1 MAVDSPALASRRQQA
16 TEPESTY
23 LEVIWRRKLIVVAVT
38 LVFAGVTAGVSKT
51 LPPVYSTGSSLLVVQ
66 TGEAQTFDA
75 VQAAQV
81 IARTYSDLLKSPN
94 VASLVARRL
103 GAGAT
108 TQSVAAA
115 VTIEPIPET
124 QLIRIN
130 VEDRNPRRAKSIAD
144 AYAAVFISRSQSIL
158 GPTVRY
164 SVLLADRAPLPRQPA
179 RPKPVLYTIFG
190 TMLGLVAGL
199 GLAFLR
205 ERFDTRLRTLDEI
218 ESMFDIPVLT
228 RIPRRGKS
236 ASSISAFSEAFR
248 VLRTNLQFASPHGA
262 PRTIA
267 VTSTSESEGKTTTV
281 AQLALATSATGVNVV
296 VVEADVHRPELQ
308 ELFAPTDDG
317 PLRPGLSNYFLGGA
331 SLDEIIHPTTL
342 PTIKLV
348 PSGPAVPSLSGLL
361 ESRRGFPAIEHLAAS
376 GDLVLFDCP
385 PLTLGADPA
394 TVAARVDGV
403 ILVVDLESATEK
415 GVRQALGRLES
426 VRARVLG
433 FVLNRDRTVEGLDY
447 YGYQL
452 DEAKPVSRRKTRAGG
467 EREGE
472 GELAPPSEQ

>member
-1 MAVDSPALASRRQQA
+1 LD
-16 TEPESTY
+16 STY
-23 LEVIWRRKLIVVAVT
+23 LEVVWRRKLIIAAVT
-38 LVFAGVTAGVSKT
+38 LLFGAVTAVVSKT
-51 LPPVYSTGSSLLVVQ
+51 LPPVYSTSSSLLVAQ
-66 TGEAQTFDA
+66 SGDTQTFDA

-81 IARTYSDLLKSPN
+81 VARTYSDLLESPN
-94 VASLVARRL
+94 VARLVARRL
-103 GAGAT
+103 GPSVT
-108 TQSVAAA
+108 TGSVERA
-115 VTIEPIPET
+115 VSIEPVPET

-130 VEDRNPRRAKSIAD
+130 AEDRNPRRAKAISD
-144 AYAAVFISRSQSIL
+144 AYAAVFVARSQSLL
-158 GPTVRY
+158 GTVKAT
-164 SVLLADRAPLPRQPA
+164 VLLADSAPLPGQPA
-179 RPKPVLYTIFG
+179 RPKPVLYTLLGAI
-190 TMLGLVAGL
+190 LGLFAGL

-205 ERFDTRLRTLDEI
+205 ERYDIRLRTLDDI
-218 ESMFDIPVLT
+218 ESMFDIAVLT
-228 RIPRRGKS
+228 RVPRRGKS

-248 VLRTNLQFASPHGA
+248 VLRTNLQFASPHGT

-267 VTSTSESEGKTTTV
+267 VTSTNESEGKTTTV
-281 AQLALATSATGVNVV
+281 AQLALATSATGVKVV

-308 ELFAPTDDG
+308 ELFASTDDG

-361 ESRRGFPAIEHLAAS
+361 ESRRGFPAIEHLAGS

-385 PLTLGADPA
+385 PLNLGADPA

-415 GVRQALGRLES
+415 GVRNALRRLEA
-426 VRARVLG
+426 VRATVLG

-452 DEAKPVSRRKTRAGG
+452 DESKPVSDRKARDSAQ
-467 EREGE
+467 RES
-472 GELAPPSEQ
+472 ELAPPSEQ